1 MITRPQTNTLNPN
14 IYNFIT
20 GFIFLLFGTFLAL
33 VISSGDSLIGLLVI
47 IVPFIIGIIVI
58 IFSNPYYGILLY
70 LNYSF
75 ISNGLSRYVPAN
87 VPLGLGIDFILLI
100 TTLAMIIHIKWDDLK
115 KLRQSV
121 FYVTLLWTIYTI
133 LLIVN
138 PLLGRIESLIYAI
151 RGISLYSVQV
161 IPLVLLYLNTK
172 KDFNTF
178 LKLIIGWSIISTI
191 WGFKQIIFGT
201 DMYEQNWLDAGG
213 NVTHILNGQ
222 LRAFSFYSDAGQFG
236 STMAFVSFLCF
247 ILAFGPYKRRRK
259 YTFFAISMF
268 TFLGFSIS
276 GSRGPVFI
284 IIFGFLFYL
293 ILIKQFRTLIYG
305 MILGIFVF
313 SFLKFTNIGSTNYQI
328 YRIRTALDPKEAS
341 LMVRLTNQELFSKYL
356 ENKPFGG
363 GIGTVDVF
371 GIRYYPGSFL
381 ANLPTD
387 SWFVSIWAQSGI
399 VGLVLHLFGIA
410 YVLVVGFE
418 KIYRLKSLDL
428 RVKMIA
434 LYGGFFGV
442 IVASLANPIF
452 GQSPLGPIMYIC
464 MVYLTT
470 ADKLDLEFVAEES
483 SKKLNENQSKI
494 AA

>member
-1 MITRPQTNTLNPN
+1 MISRPQTSIVNSN
-14 IYNFIT
+14 IFNFSV
-20 GFIFLLFGTFLAL
+20 GFIFVIIGVLLAL
-33 VISSGDSLIGLLVI
+33 LVSSNNSIYGSLVI
-47 IVPFIIGIIVI
+47 LIPFAIGIIVLV
-58 IFSNPYYGILLY
+58 FSNPYYGLIIY

-75 ISNGLSRYVPAN
+75 FSNGLSRYLPN
-87 VPLGLGIDFILLI
+87 IPLGLGVDFILLL
-100 TTLAMIIHIKWDDLK
+100 TTLAMLVHIKWTDLK

-138 PLLGRIESLIYAI
+138 PLLGQIESLLYAI

-161 IPLVLLYLNTK
+161 IPLVLLYMNTK
-172 KDFNTF
+172 KEFNTF
-178 LKLIIGWSIISTI
+178 LKIIIIWSVISTL
-191 WGFKQIIFGT
+191 WGFKQIMIGT
-201 DMYEQNWLDAGG
+201 DAWEQRWLDAGG

-236 STMAFVSFLCF
+236 STMAFVSLICF
-247 ILAFGPYKRRRK
+247 ILGFGPYSRKRR
-259 YTFFAISMF
+259 YTYLSIAFLTFIS
-268 TFLGFSIS
+268 FSVS

-293 ILIKQFRTLIYG
+293 ILIKRFRTLIYG
-305 MILGIFVF
+305 LILGVFVF
-313 SFLKFTNIGSTNYQI
+313 SFLKFTSIGSSNYQI

-341 LMVRLTNQELFSKYL
+341 LMVRLSNQELFSKYL

-381 ANLPTD
+381 ATLPTD
-387 SWFVSIWAQSGI
+387 SWYVSLWAQSGI

-418 KIYRLKSLDL
+418 KIYKLKSLDL

-434 LYGGFFGV
+434 IYGGFFGI

-452 GQSPLGPIMYIC
+452 GQSPIGPIMYFC

-470 ADKLDLEFVAEES
+470 ADKLDLEFLEDEKKKIVIDQNKLVA
-483 SKKLNENQSKI
+483 
-494 AA
+494 